1 MAAFLLIITFI
12 LIMKSLFCSDYALE
26 WRDVYLCA
34 VIVLFCFEM
43 ITIGNEFTGMNI
55 LVKRESL
62 AVSSHAYLISG
73 LKHDI
78 YWFARNF

>member
-1 MAAFLLIITFI
+1 
-12 LIMKSLFCSDYALE
+12 MKSLFCSDYALE

-43 ITIGNEFTGMNI
+43 ITIGNEYTG
-55 LVKRESL
+55 KEGESL

-78 YWFARNF
+78 YWFVRNF